1 MMSLIKLNQL
11 PFAAIILSLLLITN
25 NLIAQ
30 DTKVLTT
37 LILYCLCMYNESSD
51 GLTFVSCLKIAFRLK
66 VRTSDFYFSL
76 GYFSYGMWYSKILL
90 LFFHIDIYVEISPT
104 PVIFYSNHNL
114 GWSEKLIVIEH
125 RNTTRALSLASS
137 RRSWLLS
144 SKLNTCALRTPTI
157 HAVV

>member
-11 PFAAIILSLLLITN
+11 PFAAIILSLLLIIN
-25 NLIAQ
+25 NLIAH

-66 VRTSDFYFSL
+66 IRTSDFYFSL
-76 GYFSYGMWYSKILL
+76 GYFFLTGCDILKYYSY
-90 LFFHIDIYVEISPT
+90 FFHIDIYVEISPT

-125 RNTTRALSLASS
+125 RNTTRAVVIGIIKEIMTFEFKIEYL
-137 RRSWLLS
+137 
-144 SKLNTCALRTPTI
+144 CA
-157 HAVV
+157 

>member
-66 VRTSDFYFSL
+66 IRTFDFYFSL
-76 GYFSYGMWYSKILL
+76 GYFFLTGCDILKYYAY
-90 LFFHIDIYVEISPT
+90 FFHIDIYVEISPT

-125 RNTTRALSLASS
+125 RNTTRAVVLGIIKEIMTLEFKIEY
-137 RRSWLLS
+137 L
-144 SKLNTCALRTPTI
+144 CA
-157 HAVV
+157 